1 LQGTPDTYFMFEL
14 TGYSTWIT
22 IDPTSGSL
30 TSGTN
35 EDMTVHLDATEIII
49 PGVYEA
55 EIHFTTNPDVGSPVV
70 DVTLTVAGL
79 IPAVNL
85 DGMYDCTDIMLTWEM
100 PTGGNPDSWNVYRD
114 GTLLGN
120 ATAMEYTDEMI
131 MPETEYTY
139 YVKAVYAGEE
149 SMATPDFMITAPIP
163 EDLEPLN
170 PEAVTDT
177 PGENDVTLMWD
188 APDACVAPDGYNVY
202 RDGVMINGSLVTAME
217 YVDPALSAGLYE
229 YKVIA
234 VYYFG
239 ESDFSNEAYVLI
251 TGINDLDASLF
262 EIFPNPATE
271 LVTVNS
277 PYEIS
282 SIRVLNNAGQ
292 SVADYE
298 VNAAS
303 YQIDVSN
310 LQSGIYFIRIE
321 TEEGQTLQKIAVK

>member
-1 LQGTPDTYFMFEL
+1 
-14 TGYSTWIT
+14 
-22 IDPTSGSL
+22 
-30 TSGTN
+30 
-35 EDMTVHLDATEIII
+35 
-49 PGVYEA
+49 
-55 EIHFTTNPDVGSPVV
+55 
-70 DVTLTVAGL
+70 
-79 IPAVNL
+79 
-85 DGMYDCTDIMLTWEM
+85 M
-100 PTGGNPDSWNVYRD
+100 PTGGTPDSWNVYRD

-120 ATAMEYTDEMI
+120 ATAMEYTDAMV

-170 PEAVTDT
+170 PEAVVS
-177 PGENDVTLMWD
+177 GSDVTLMWD

-217 YVDPALSAGLYE
+217 YFDEGLATGLYE
-229 YKVIA
+229 YKVMA

-239 ESDFSNEAYVLI
+239 DSDFSSEAYALI
-251 TGINDLDASLF
+251 TGINDLDASMF
-262 EIFPNPATE
+262 EVFPNPATE

-298 VNAAS
+298 VNAVS